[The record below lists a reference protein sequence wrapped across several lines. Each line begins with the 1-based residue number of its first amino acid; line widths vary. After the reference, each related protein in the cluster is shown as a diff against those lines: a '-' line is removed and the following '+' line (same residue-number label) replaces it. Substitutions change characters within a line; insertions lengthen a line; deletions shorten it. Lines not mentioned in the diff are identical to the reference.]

1 MLIQEMDLR
10 LDLGFV
16 YAIADLVTKAEVTE
30 TTEVR
35 LRVTA
40 FGRIG
45 YEKRKS
51 KKILPDFVDKVVV
64 ITWSNSRVSHAIFT
78 VLILYK
84 CQCAFC
90 L

>member
-45 YEKRKS
+45 YERENLRK
-51 KKILPDFVDKVVV
+51 
-64 ITWSNSRVSHAIFT
+64 
-78 VLILYK
+78 
-84 CQCAFC
+84 
-90 L
+90 